1 MLKALK
7 YFFFFLIS
15 CILMYFAFRD
25 QNLSE
30 IANKMLSINLKW
42 IFISF
47 LFGVLAIISR
57 GLRWVILIDALGYT
71 VSQKNSIH
79 TVAIGY
85 LTNILIP
92 RAGEVTRCT
101 SLQKVE
107 GVPFNKL
114 FGTLI
119 LERLIDLIILIF
131 LVCIAFLYKFS
142 EINYFFT
149 EIFISDSNDK
159 SYNLIF
165 ILVLLFII
173 TISSLR
179 LFRNQLYK
187 LSYYKKLKTIL
198 NDLKDGLTSLREIKD
213 KTSFILHTI
222 FIWAMYILMTYV
234 CFFAI
239 KETSNLTLL
248 DGVYMTII
256 GGLGMIVPSQG
267 GIGSYHLA
275 VKTGLTGIGI
285 AVQPALMFAFAVH
298 TAQTLMTILFG
309 IISSIS
315 LISSKRKKD
324 A

>member
-1 MLKALK
+1 MPPNLDLSPSLNSIASWIPLDAPEGTAALPK
-7 YFFFFLIS
+7 ELSSRYIS
-15 CILMYFAFRD
+15 HSTVGLP
-25 QNLSE
+25 L
-30 IANKMLSINLKW
+30 LSI
-42 IFISF
+42 IS
-47 LFGVLAIISR
+47 L
-57 GLRWVILIDALGYT
+57 
-71 VSQKNSIH
+71 
-79 TVAIGY
+79 
-85 LTNILIP
+85 
-92 RAGEVTRCT
+92 
-101 SLQKVE
+101 
-107 GVPFNKL
+107 
-114 FGTLI
+114 
-119 LERLIDLIILIF
+119 DLIILIF

-187 LSYYKKLKTIL
+187 LSYYKKLKNIL

-213 KTSFILHTI
+213 KTPFILHTI